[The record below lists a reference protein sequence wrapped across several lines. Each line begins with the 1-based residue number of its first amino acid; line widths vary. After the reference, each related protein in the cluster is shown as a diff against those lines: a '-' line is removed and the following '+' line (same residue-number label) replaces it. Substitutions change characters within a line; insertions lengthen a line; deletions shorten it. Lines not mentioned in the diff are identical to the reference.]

1 MKVVATGAAVEAK
14 DSMCRVHQEMCR
26 VHQEIQD
33 LYDASPEDIEG
44 IVDIL
49 VSCDGT
55 WQKCGFS
62 SFFEEAFI
70 VAYETGK
77 VMDFIVLSKHCS
89 GCKRWRTMT
98 RSQWNIKTGNGNMC
112 DPSTLQAVLVQWNH
126 LEHWKFSSAL
136 LGTS

>member
-14 DSMCRVHQEMCR
+14 DSMSIKRYRIFMMHHQKT
-26 VHQEIQD
+26 
-33 LYDASPEDIEG
+33 SKG

-136 LGTS
+136 

>member
-1 MKVVATGAAVEAK
+1 MHYLPPVLQHAYEQRMKVVATGAAVEAK
-14 DSMCRVHQEMCR
+14 DSMCRVHQE
-26 VHQEIQD
+26 IQD
-33 LYDASPEDIEG
+33 LYDASPEDIKG

-62 SFFEEAFI
+62 SFFEAVFV

-77 VMDFIVLSKHCS
+77 VIDFIVLSKHCS
-89 GCKRWRTMT
+89 GYKGWRTVT
-98 RSQWNIKTGNGNMC
+98 RSQWTIKTGKGNIC

-126 LEHWKFSSAL
+126 LEH
-136 LGTS
+136 